1 MSSYATPPMLLN
13 LDLATGF
20 VYGAFSLPICICM
33 WLFIPE
39 TKGYV
44 EPLLISQKHLLTERR
59 RSTGEIDELYERK
72 IPAWRWGRTVTAI
85 EEQMQA
91 AVRARPA
98 GEVLDN
104 EKA

>member
-1 MSSYATPPMLLN
+1 MALSPFRSVSACGYSFPRPRGTLNTFSYLR
-13 LDLATGF
+13 
-20 VYGAFSLPICICM
+20 
-33 WLFIPE
+33 
-39 TKGYV
+39 
-44 EPLLISQKHLLTERR
+44 HLLTEHR

-98 GEVLDN
+98 GQALDN